1 MNSIEFPSVIPTPKS
16 VKLQGGN
23 AVKITASIYSRDIA
37 FDRYTETFIRYV
49 KKLNGIDF
57 EIADGGIELLR
68 DTTLEC
74 GQYRIISADDKVQLS
89 ASDDDGITAG
99 FATLHQMM
107 TAKSDGIYFPA
118 CTVTDKPDCGYRA
131 LMIDLARKWHT
142 VEEITDYIDLCY
154 LYKIKF
160 IHLHFTDSQGYTLPS
175 DIFPRLPT
183 VGKSYT
189 KADIEHLNAYA
200 MARNIEIIPELDIPG
215 HSAKMKAAYPELFDH
230 SPIEGVCDEHVL
242 CIGKPY
248 LLENLKRL
256 ITEIMEMFPN
266 SRYLHIGGDEANFET
281 CLNCRDCL
289 AYMQELGLDSVKA
302 LYTRFIKDVTEM
314 VLSLGR
320 TPIVWEGFPKEGAET
335 LSRDIIVTAWESL
348 YHLPNELIEE
358 GFTVTN
364 SSWLPLYIVPPTHKH
379 VASGRWFPEDILAW
393 NIYTWRNWWKKSFAA
408 EKPIVVDPTDKV
420 IGGTLCA
427 WECTYEEDIIPVLEN
442 LSAFSEKLWNARCGV
457 PKDDIVPAIKNLW
470 ELSKKLIDA
479 KNNNFCK

>member
-1 MNSIEFPSVIPTPKS
+1 MMENADFLSVIPKPKGILLLSGS
-16 VKLQGGN
+16 VKIN
-23 AVKITASIYSRDIA
+23 AAIISKVVD
-37 FDRYTETFIRYV
+37 FDVYVETFVEYA

-57 EIADGGIELLR
+57 EIADGGIELWR
-68 DTTLEC
+68 DTTLDP
-74 GQYRIISADDKVQLS
+74 GQYRIISVDGKVELS
-89 ASDDDGITAG
+89 AFDDDGITSG
-99 FATLHQMM
+99 LATLHQMM
-107 TAKSDGIYFPA
+107 SANDEIILFPA

-175 DIFPRLPT
+175 DIFPKLPT
-183 VGKSYT
+183 PGKSYT
-189 KADIEHLNAYA
+189 KSDIEYLNEYA
-200 MARNIEIIPELDIPG
+200 KKRNIEIIPELDIPG
-215 HSAKMKAAYPELFDH
+215 HSAKAKAAYPELFEH

-242 CIGKPY
+242 CIGKPH

-266 SRYLHIGGDEANFET
+266 SRYFHIGGDEANFDT

-320 TPIVWEGFPKEGAET
+320 TPIVWEGFPKEGAEM
-335 LSRDIIVTAWESL
+335 LSRGIIVTAWESL
-348 YHLPNELIEE
+348 YHLPNELIDE

-379 VASGRWFPEDILAW
+379 VAGGRWFPEDILDW

-408 EKPIVVDPTDKV
+408 EKPIVVEPTDKV

-427 WECTYEEDIIPVLEN
+427 WECTYDEDIIPVLEN
-442 LSAFSEKLWNARCGV
+442 LAAFSERLWNARSCA
-457 PKDDIVPAIKNLW
+457 PNEDTIPAIKKLW
-470 ELSKKLIDA
+470 ELSRKLIDA
-479 KNNNFCK
+479 KK